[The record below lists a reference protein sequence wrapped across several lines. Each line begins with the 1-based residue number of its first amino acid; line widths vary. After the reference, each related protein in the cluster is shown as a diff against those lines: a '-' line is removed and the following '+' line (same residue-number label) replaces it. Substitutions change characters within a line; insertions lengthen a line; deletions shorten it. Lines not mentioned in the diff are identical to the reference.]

1 MTEFSSTITRL
12 RSSLGLKQTAMADR
26 FGVDRSTLSRWESGV
41 SRPRGAALKLL
52 EAMLAEAAQSQAR
65 SEIVGRGGLGHDG
78 ETAAGGRS
86 GHAISADA
94 ALRAEAGR

>member
-1 MTEFSSTITRL
+1 
-12 RSSLGLKQTAMADR
+12 MADR

-52 EAMLAEAAQSQAR
+52 EALLAEADQSQAGTA
-65 SEIVGRGGLGHDG
+65 IIGGEGAALGHVG

-86 GHAISADA
+86 GHAISADV